1 MLVSEED
8 WEPLGEG
15 IDELEEA
22 AWEALK
28 AGSASV
34 AAGPGSGK
42 SEFLAQRAGFLFQT
56 GRCPHPQEILAIS
69 FKRSAASNLRD
80 RVKKRLPEYALR
92 FTSMTF
98 DAFTKMIVDRFSV
111 LLPSPWGLSEY
122 QIGYSSKKEIESFL
136 DGIAGSAP
144 SHLEDAI
151 LAIRASDF
159 LAKYVGAAPLDD
171 DLLFPQTAE
180 AYAVYAWWSQNY
192 IGRRRPTVDF
202 VMLNRLAELIIRT
215 SPQLRTALAATY
227 PFVFVDEFQDTT
239 FAQYSFLKEV
249 FAGSGAQVTAVGDRN
264 QRIMGWAGALD
275 DAFAEFEEDFAAE
288 SFALTS
294 NYRSSPELVKLQHRF
309 ARILSPE
316 ASMQT
321 SRVLSETGDAP
332 AQVWSFTDEDTEASK
347 IGEWIRQDMNES
359 GRAASDYAILARQ
372 QVAAMEPRFRAAFEE
387 YDLRVR
393 NDDLEVGAIRLQ
405 ELLRDELAILV
416 VDMIRLGASVGGEP
430 EAWINVT
437 STLAALPDQT
447 RHPHDSWEDRLS
459 VFLTDLRAWF
469 VETSAQLPAISTGAT
484 ELAAAVLE
492 RFTEFISVEELS
504 GARQLAET
512 LDEVTTKLT
521 AIALRLAAVLEETS
535 AWDEVAD
542 AFRQDDAVPLMT
554 IHRSKG
560 LEYHT
565 VFIVGLDDD
574 QWWSHANN
582 SIESTMTFFVGVSR
596 AAERIVFTHTTSGVS
611 RRKVRDLYHELE
623 EAGVPFLELD

>member
-1 MLVSEED
+1 MSEDD

-15 IDELEEA
+15 IDDLEES
-22 AWEALK
+22 AWAALK

-69 FKRSAASNLRD
+69 FKKSAASNLRD
-80 RVKKRLPEYALR
+80 RVQKRLPEYAPR

-98 DAFTKMIVDRFSV
+98 DAFTKMIVDRFSA
-111 LLPSPWGLSEY
+111 LLPAPWALTEY
-122 QIGYSSKKEIESFL
+122 QIGFSNEREIKSFL

-144 SHLEDAI
+144 PHLEDDI
-151 LAIRASDF
+151 LAIRAFDF
-159 LAKYVGAAPLDD
+159 LAKYVGATSLDD
-171 DLLFPQTAE
+171 DLLSPQTAE
-180 AYAVYAWWSQNY
+180 AYAVHAWWTQNY
-192 IGRRRPTVDF
+192 IGRARPTVDF

-275 DAFAEFEEDFAAE
+275 DAFSEFEVDFTAE
-288 SFALTS
+288 PFVLTA
-294 NYRSSPELVKLQHRF
+294 NYRSSPELVELQHRF
-309 ARILSPE
+309 AKILSPE
-316 ASMQT
+316 ASKQT
-321 SRVLSETGDAP
+321 SHVLSETGDTP
-332 AQVWSFTDEDTEASK
+332 AQVWSFADEDSEASK
-347 IGEWIRQDMNES
+347 IGEWIRQDMDDS
-359 GRAASDYAILARQ
+359 GRTASDYAILARQ
-372 QVAAMEPRFRAAFEE
+372 HVAQMEPRFRAAFEE
-387 YDLRVR
+387 HDLRVR
-393 NDDLEVGAIRLQ
+393 NDDLLVGVIRLQ
-405 ELLRDELAILV
+405 DLLSDELAALLMDV
-416 VDMIRLGASVGGEP
+416 IRLGASIGGEP
-430 EAWINVT
+430 DAWMNVT
-437 STLAALPDQT
+437 STLEALPEQT
-447 RHPHDSWEDRLS
+447 RRRRDSWEDRLS
-459 VFLTDLRAWF
+459 VFLTDLRTWF
-469 VETSAQLPAISTGAT
+469 RETNESLPATTGGT
-484 ELAAAVLE
+484 ELASAVLD
-492 RFTEFISVEELS
+492 RVTSFISMEELS
-504 GARQLAET
+504 GSRRFAENR
-512 LDEVTTKLT
+512 DEVTTKL
-521 AIALRLAAVLEETS
+521 AAFGIRLASVLEEAS
-535 AWDEVAD
+535 AWNEVAD
-542 AFRQDDAVPLMT
+542 VFRQDDAVPLMT

-596 AAERIVFTHTTSGVS
+596 AAERIVFTHTTHGVS
-611 RRKVRDLYHELE
+611 RRKVRDLYNELE